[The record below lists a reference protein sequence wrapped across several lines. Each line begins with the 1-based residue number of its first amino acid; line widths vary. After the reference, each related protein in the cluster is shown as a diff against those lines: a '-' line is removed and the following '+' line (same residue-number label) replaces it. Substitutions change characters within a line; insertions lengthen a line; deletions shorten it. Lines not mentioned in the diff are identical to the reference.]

1 MKLIFDGRLP
11 LPPTLNQY
19 YRTRVIRG
27 RPIIYKNDGGFF
39 DKLRVMVKK
48 APSQKRIKIAVTV
61 HFGTRGVC
69 DLDNRLKA
77 LLDGLNGRIWH
88 DDGQID
94 EMLIKRGEIVKD
106 GLIDLQVWEIDNEI

>member
-1 MKLIFDGRLP
+1 M
-11 LPPTLNQY
+11 
-19 YRTRVIRG
+19 
-27 RPIIYKNDGGFF
+27 
-39 DKLRVMVKK
+39 
-48 APSQKRIKIAVTV
+48 
-61 HFGTRGVC
+61 C

-106 GLIDLQVWEIDNEI
+106 GLVDLQVWEIDDEI